1 MRRRLP
7 CLVLLSLAAVGCT
20 AVPAPDLAPPGPASA
35 GAALRRERGREVRLH
50 LLRGDELR
58 GRLSEL
64 ATDSAWVTTP
74 AGASAVALADVD
86 TVWVH
91 RDPSRTV
98 GRGALLGVAV
108 GAAVAI
114 LAFAADCS
122 QCDDP
127 GLGRAVA
134 PYLFGL
140 AATAGALAG
149 SAGAALAPEWS
160 RAFPAVRSPRPW

>member
-64 ATDSAWVTTP
+64 ATDSAYSGP
-74 AGASAVALADVD
+74 SSIRASKAASV
-86 TVWVH
+86 
-91 RDPSRTV
+91 SRRNSSLGLRGT
-98 GRGALLGVAV
+98 GR
-108 GAAVAI
+108 
-114 LAFAADCS
+114 
-122 QCDDP
+122 
-127 GLGRAVA
+127 
-134 PYLFGL
+134 
-140 AATAGALAG
+140 
-149 SAGAALAPEWS
+149 
-160 RAFPAVRSPRPW
+160 